1 MEENFKNNINNINS
15 ISDSYKN
22 NLNENITKDNDNNN
36 DSTQKKPDNFIVHK
50 INNNNIDGLDIKDYS
65 DANTDL
71 KIPVSENGDKD
82 EDNDIY
88 NKNNF
93 EKKDEANS
101 VKNNA
106 VFDIVNN
113 AKKFFGFD
121 RQNSKKR
128 DGFNRR
134 TMSGRFMKNGKLRK
148 SNVINF
154 AENNCSICFQEIKE
168 KFTLICGDFF
178 CYGCMRESI
187 LTAIKEISNLDKLS
201 CPICKEKIEVNTIKK
216 LLSEEEF
223 NKYKY
228 FITKIEGY
236 KNEDYIPCPYPDC
249 PDFAPESQ
257 FETNIVICQNGHS
270 FCKKCLDII
279 DKSQIETKH
288 KCFENVPEEEQMTQ
302 EYIKKNKN
310 IRKCPKCHNIV
321 IREGGGCNNMTC
333 TNIWCGYEF
342 CWICNG
348 KYEESHYKNPI
359 SMCFGLADSDKDK
372 ILLKYA
378 RIRLFRCILIF
389 VLLIFVILP
398 IVITFFSVFLG
409 FLYILAFILD
419 GSSMGYIKLKSK
431 SKNKLFYKIVYCFYF
446 CVSIAYIPFGYVAL
460 VLAILGAPVL
470 IIYFRI
476 KKKNEDDTD

>member
-1 MEENFKNNINNINS
+1 MEEKYTNNINNISNS
-15 ISDSYKN
+15 LQIN
-22 NLNENITKDNDNNN
+22 RNENITKDNNN
-36 DSTQKKPDNFIVHK
+36 DLTPKKSGNFIVHK
-50 INNNNIDGLDIKDYS
+50 INNDGMVIQDYS

-82 EDNDIY
+82 EENDSGKSID
-88 NKNNF
+88 KN
-93 EKKDEANS
+93 EDVVS

-106 VFDIVNN
+106 VMDIVKN
-113 AKKFFGFD
+113 AKIFFGLD
-121 RQNSKKR
+121 RQNSKKKE
-128 DGFNRR
+128 GSNRR
-134 TMSGRFMKNGKLRK
+134 PLSNRYLKNSKLK
-148 SNVINF
+148 GNKAINF

-178 CYGCMRESI
+178 CYGCIRETV
-187 LTAIKEISNLDKLS
+187 LTAIKEIANLDKLS

-228 FITKIEGY
+228 LITKIEGY

-249 PDFAPESQ
+249 PDFAQESQ

-270 FCKKCLDII
+270 FCKKCLEIL
-279 DKSQIETKH
+279 DKNQIESEH
-288 KCFENVPEEEQMTQ
+288 KCFENITEEEKLTK
-302 EYIKKNKN
+302 EYFKKNKN
-310 IRKCPKCHNIV
+310 IRKCPKCQNRV
-321 IREGGGCNNMTC
+321 IRVGGGCNNMTC

-372 ILLKYA
+372 ILLKYS
-378 RIRLFRCILIF
+378 RIRLCRCILIF
-389 VLLIFVILP
+389 LLLILVILP
-398 IVITFFSVFLG
+398 IIITFFSVFIA

-419 GSSMGYIKLKSK
+419 GSSMGYIKLKSN
-431 SKNKLFYKIVYCFYF
+431 SNNKLFYKIVYCFFF
-446 CVSIAYIPFGYVAL
+446 CIAIAYIPFGYVAF
-460 VLAILGAPVL
+460 VLAIIAIPILVV
-470 IIYFRI
+470 YFKI
-476 KKKNEDDTD
+476 KRKNEDDTD